1 MEDIYNF
8 KDAFKSL
15 ESLEEDAFSVDKKGV
30 QKLKDYLDSDEED
43 TSISVIDADAET
55 EEELKKSYVGKVIL
69 DCNVCHSKIY
79 KDKDDI
85 VIEEDEESAN
95 IGEECP
101 YCYSV
106 DGYKIVGE
114 VAEYC
119 DDCEEKEE
127 KDEVEVK
134 GTEETEE
141 DEKVEESKK
150 KNESCHKKTK
160 VGEGYEYLNGDKV
173 EAYRDYYTAK
183 ARAESLGLKESEYG
197 DIEYL
202 RGGDIL
208 SYCCWNK
215 SGDRDD
221 SEEVIAYYKFRGR
234 KPVALT
240 DEEAEMVEHTKEIV
254 FDDLDE
260 SLSAHKKTKRRLKE
274 SVGINVIQD
283 LIDRAELIVDE
294 GKDADDA
301 VREAIDEGLIYSEDV
316 VALGLHYGVIDDSK
330 IIDDIYESLF
340 NDMYKDV
347 SDYAEDKADETDESL
362 TESKKK
368 CHRCKNEGYR
378 GSEDVEFVS
387 NGMWSDPD
395 LIYKG
400 YTFNY
405 WDIEDA
411 LWSEFLEETGHKDSE
426 SGDPAVE
433 SEFDEYVQGRVT
445 DYLDDVIYGGYF
457 EKGSKSWHDR
467 YKRESCKKPVK
478 EDLSYGELV
487 SISQEWEKFKK
498 DTGRSDAGSAREF
511 IEKNFGKAYN
521 DEEKEDIFGYI
532 STLEEELKKK
542 PVKEDFKDVTI
553 TTDDT
558 HMEMTSDE
566 NGKVTVTTEPIKKEE
581 KEDSENIVVPVSD
594 EAEKE
599 IEDNQEDEVDVDFD
613 EFDEES
619 FDELGESYL
628 KRVYGNVSSFNT
640 SRVTAD
646 DTKVMVEGVIKFES
660 GKEKRTS
667 FVFESKNLLKG
678 NRVRFIGE
686 NLQITRGKKAFNLTG
701 SISDK
706 KFVAESFNYNY
717 KQKDNNGNSKRV
729 YGTVFKKK

>member
-15 ESLEEDAFSVDKKGV
+15 ESLEEDAFSVDKNGV

-79 KDKDDI
+79 KDKDEI
-85 VIEEDEESAN
+85 QIEEDEESAN

-134 GTEETEE
+134 ETEETEE
-141 DEKVEESKK
+141 EEKVDESKK

-160 VGEGYEYLNGDKV
+160 
-173 EAYRDYYTAK
+173 
-183 ARAESLGLKESEYG
+183 
-197 DIEYL
+197 
-202 RGGDIL
+202 
-208 SYCCWNK
+208 
-215 SGDRDD
+215 
-221 SEEVIAYYKFRGR
+221 
-234 KPVALT
+234 
-240 DEEAEMVEHTKEIV
+240 
-254 FDDLDE
+254 
-260 SLSAHKKTKRRLKE
+260 RRLKE
-274 SVGINVIQD
+274 SAGIDVIQD

-301 VREAIDEGLIYSEDV
+301 VREAIDEGLIYSEDII
-316 VALGLHYGVIDDSK
+316 ALGLHYGVIDDSQ

-362 TESKKK
+362 TEAKNGKFVGQYDRVLNDGEIDGFVRLIKKVAGANGFDTSKVSV
-368 CHRCKNEGYR
+368 NI
-378 GSEDVEFVS
+378 DNNVETPF
-387 NGMWSDPD
+387 P
-395 LIYKG
+395 
-400 YTFNY
+400 
-405 WDIEDA
+405 
-411 LWSEFLEETGHKDSE
+411 
-426 SGDPAVE
+426 
-433 SEFDEYVQGRVT
+433 
-445 DYLDDVIYGGYF
+445 YGGASIKVTLPIKGGLEKRRASNKDTVSGITKITFKLYGQDGYADYDNHRDQLAKGKGKFDDDGNIKSDFDAKQYSVYISTDGTVKPYRKHYTYKYEGDNHYAYNEAIDDFEEDLQRYF
-457 EKGSKSWHDR
+457 DGFKAYTGIK
-467 YKRESCKKPVK
+467 ESCKPVK

-581 KEDSENIVVPVSD
+581 REDSENIVVPVSD

-640 SRVTAD
+640 SKVTAD

>member
-15 ESLEEDAFSVDKKGV
+15 ESLEEDAFSVDKNGV

-79 KDKDDI
+79 KDKDEI
-85 VIEEDEESAN
+85 QIEEDEESAN

-101 YCYSV
+101 YCCSV

-119 DDCEEKEE
+119 DDCEEEE

-134 GTEETEE
+134 ETEETEE
-141 DEKVEESKK
+141 E
-150 KNESCHKKTK
+150 
-160 VGEGYEYLNGDKV
+160 
-173 EAYRDYYTAK
+173 
-183 ARAESLGLKESEYG
+183 
-197 DIEYL
+197 
-202 RGGDIL
+202 
-208 SYCCWNK
+208 
-215 SGDRDD
+215 
-221 SEEVIAYYKFRGR
+221 
-234 KPVALT
+234 
-240 DEEAEMVEHTKEIV
+240 
-254 FDDLDE
+254 
-260 SLSAHKKTKRRLKE
+260 
-274 SVGINVIQD
+274 
-283 LIDRAELIVDE
+283 
-294 GKDADDA
+294 
-301 VREAIDEGLIYSEDV
+301 
-316 VALGLHYGVIDDSK
+316 
-330 IIDDIYESLF
+330 
-340 NDMYKDV
+340 
-347 SDYAEDKADETDESL
+347 ETDESL
-362 TESKKK
+362 TEAKNGKFVGQYDRVLNDGEIDGFVRLIKKVAGANGFDTSKVSV
-368 CHRCKNEGYR
+368 NI
-378 GSEDVEFVS
+378 DNNVETSF
-387 NGMWSDPD
+387 P
-395 LIYKG
+395 
-400 YTFNY
+400 
-405 WDIEDA
+405 
-411 LWSEFLEETGHKDSE
+411 
-426 SGDPAVE
+426 
-433 SEFDEYVQGRVT
+433 
-445 DYLDDVIYGGYF
+445 YGGASIKVTLPIKSGLEKRRASNKDTVSGITKITFTFYGQDGYADYDNHRDQLAKGKGKFDDDGNIKSDFDAKQYSVYISTNGTVKPYRKHYNYRYEGDNHYAYNEAIDDFEEDLQKYF
-457 EKGSKSWHDR
+457 DGFKAYTGIK
-467 YKRESCKKPVK
+467 ESCKPVK

-511 IEKNFGKAYN
+511 IEKNFGKVYN

-542 PVKEDFKDVTI
+542 PVKEDFKDVSI

-640 SRVTAD
+640 SKVTAD

>member
-134 GTEETEE
+134 ETEETEE
-141 DEKVEESKK
+141 EEKVEESKK
-150 KNESCHKKTK
+150 KNESC
-160 VGEGYEYLNGDKV
+160 
-173 EAYRDYYTAK
+173 
-183 ARAESLGLKESEYG
+183 
-197 DIEYL
+197 
-202 RGGDIL
+202 
-208 SYCCWNK
+208 
-215 SGDRDD
+215 
-221 SEEVIAYYKFRGR
+221 
-234 KPVALT
+234 
-240 DEEAEMVEHTKEIV
+240 
-254 FDDLDE
+254 
-260 SLSAHKKTKRRLKE
+260 HKKTKRRLKE

-301 VREAIDEGLIYSEDV
+301 VREAIDEGLIYSEDI
-316 VALGLHYGVIDDSK
+316 VALGLHYGVIDDSQ

-347 SDYAEDKADETDESL
+347 SDYAEDKAEEEEEEETDESL

-467 YKRESCKKPVK
+467 YKRESCKPVK

-667 FVFESKNLLKG
+667 FVFESKNLLRG

>member
-15 ESLEEDAFSVDKKGV
+15 ESLEEDAFSVDKNGV

-79 KDKDDI
+79 KDKGDI
-85 VIEEDEESAN
+85 VIEEDEEYAN

-141 DEKVEESKK
+141 EEKVEESKK
-150 KNESCHKKTK
+150 KNESC
-160 VGEGYEYLNGDKV
+160 
-173 EAYRDYYTAK
+173 
-183 ARAESLGLKESEYG
+183 
-197 DIEYL
+197 
-202 RGGDIL
+202 
-208 SYCCWNK
+208 
-215 SGDRDD
+215 
-221 SEEVIAYYKFRGR
+221 
-234 KPVALT
+234 
-240 DEEAEMVEHTKEIV
+240 
-254 FDDLDE
+254 
-260 SLSAHKKTKRRLKE
+260 HKKTKRRLKE

-316 VALGLHYGVIDDSK
+316 VALGLHYGVIDDSQ

-347 SDYAEDKADETDESL
+347 SDYAENKAEEEETDESL

-395 LIYKG
+395 LVYKG

-426 SGDPAVE
+426 SEDPAVE

-467 YKRESCKKPVK
+467 YKRESCKPVK

-640 SRVTAD
+640 SKVTAD

-660 GKEKRTS
+660 GKEKKTS

-701 SISDK
+701 SISGK

>member
-15 ESLEEDAFSVDKKGV
+15 ESLEEDAFSVDKNGV

-134 GTEETEE
+134 ETEETEE
-141 DEKVEESKK
+141 EEKVEESKK

-160 VGEGYEYLNGDKV
+160 
-173 EAYRDYYTAK
+173 
-183 ARAESLGLKESEYG
+183 
-197 DIEYL
+197 
-202 RGGDIL
+202 
-208 SYCCWNK
+208 
-215 SGDRDD
+215 
-221 SEEVIAYYKFRGR
+221 
-234 KPVALT
+234 
-240 DEEAEMVEHTKEIV
+240 
-254 FDDLDE
+254 
-260 SLSAHKKTKRRLKE
+260 RRLKE
-274 SVGINVIQD
+274 SVGIDVIQD

-316 VALGLHYGVIDDSK
+316 VALGLHYGVIDDSQV
-330 IIDDIYESLF
+330 IDDIYESLF

-347 SDYAEDKADETDESL
+347 SDYAEEKESEEDDTNEAL
-362 TESKKK
+362 TKKK
-368 CHRCKNEGYR
+368 T
-378 GSEDVEFVS
+378 D
-387 NGMWSDPD
+387 
-395 LIYKG
+395 
-400 YTFNY
+400 
-405 WDIEDA
+405 DIDA
-411 LWSEFLEETGHKDSE
+411 EADNRKELAKKRFKK
-426 SGDPAVE
+426 AI
-433 SEFDEYVQGRVT
+433 
-445 DYLDDVIYGGYF
+445 DDADA
-457 EKGSKSWHDR
+457 DR
-467 YKRESCKKPVK
+467 DMRKKRARKESCKKNPVK

-532 STLEEELKKK
+532 SVLEESRKK

-640 SRVTAD
+640 SKVTAD

-660 GKEKRTS
+660 GKEKKTS